1 MNIFKGTIRGLAALA
16 LAAGAFLAQ
25 AAPVVSINPATQNIG
40 IGGTALVDIVVSGLT
55 EPTGGFSLTLTFDSS
70 IVFGTS
76 YAIDPDGKMGLLP
89 LDLSGG
95 FSGNTLDLFF
105 VADPLEDSASLTASE
120 GASFTLASL
129 SFLGLIDGTS
139 PLTLS
144 SVVLS
149 NWDGSATLAGV
160 TSTNGSICVGT
171 CEGGGTAPEPA
182 TALLLATALGLA
194 GVSRRRATRA

>member
-16 LAAGAFLAQ
+16 LAAGAFIAQ
-25 AAPVVSINPATQNIG
+25 AAPVVSVNPATQNIG
-40 IGGTALVDIVVSGLT
+40 VGGTALVDIVVSGLT

-70 IVFGTS
+70 IVSGVTFTN
-76 YAIDPDGKMGLLP
+76 DPDGKMGLLP

-95 FSGNTLDLFF
+95 FTGNTLDLYF
-105 VADPLEDSASLTASE
+105 VADALETSSTLSASE

-149 NWDGSATLAGV
+149 NWDGTATLAGV

-171 CEGGGTAPEPA
+171 CDGGPTVPEPA
-182 TALLLATALGLA
+182 TALLLATALGIA
-194 GVSRRRATRA
+194 GATRRRAKQG

>member
-25 AAPVVSINPATQNIG
+25 AAPVVSISPATQDIAT
-40 IGGTALVDIVVSGLT
+40 GGTALVDIVVSGLT

-70 IVFGTS
+70 IVSGVSFTN
-76 YAIDPDGKMGLLP
+76 DPAGKMGLLP

-105 VADPLEDSASLTASE
+105 VADAAETSASLTASE

-129 SFLGLIDGTS
+129 SFLGLADGTS

-171 CEGGGTAPEPA
+171 CGGTAVPEPA
-182 TALLLATALGLA
+182 SVLLLATALGLA
-194 GVSRRRATRA
+194 GVSRRRSNQA